1 MRRLLVAL
9 AAFFAVLPSP
19 AVRANP
25 PDARPNVLIILSDDQ
40 AWSTFSPTLMPT
52 VYSQI
57 VAQGAL
63 FTSGYVDTPVCCP
76 SRAEILTGLYGHHT
90 NVIYNI
96 SPLRKPTIVRALH
109 DAGYRTGLFGKYL
122 NSWPCWRRPE
132 FDRWVCSG
140 SGKSDYS
147 LVDPTLNVD
156 GQWQKFD
163 GYTTDILAGFLSDF
177 VASTDPGQPFFA
189 LYAPTS
195 PHLPAND
202 DRYRSLPVDPPRSPS
217 YDEPTF
223 MDRKPHYMW
232 RGPMPGNERWMIDV
246 QYREMAR
253 AVRSLDRPRPAAAA
267 TETSSGDPMGCR
279 PSATARGSP

>member
-19 AVRANP
+19 AARANP

-223 MDRKPHYMW
+223 TDRKPHYMW
-232 RGPMPGNERWMIDV
+232 RGAMPGNERWMIDV
-246 QYREMAR
+246 QYRDMAR
-253 AVRSLDRPRPAAAA
+253 AVRSLDDSVA
-267 TETSSGDPMGCR
+267 TVLASLGDRADKTLVSVLAGK
-279 PSATARGSP
+279 GYL